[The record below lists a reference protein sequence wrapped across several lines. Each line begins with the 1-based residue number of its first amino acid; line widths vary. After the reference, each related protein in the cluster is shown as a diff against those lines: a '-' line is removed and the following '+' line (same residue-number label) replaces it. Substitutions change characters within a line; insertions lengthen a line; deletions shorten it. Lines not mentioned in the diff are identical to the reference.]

1 MDDDS
6 NINTINQS
14 ALEMLDRLK
23 HIDAD
28 DRFALLEELGSWW
41 FDNIDLED
49 ELFVPDWK
57 QEKVWEYFLKNNYHQ
72 DIGLDIQEVII
83 KEYVS

>member
-1 MDDDS
+1 MMDADS
-6 NINTINQS
+6 NLNSINQS
-14 ALEMLDRLK
+14 ALEMLERMK

-28 DRFALLEELGSWW
+28 DRFSLLEELGSWW

-57 QEKVWEYFLKNNYHQ
+57 EEKV
-72 DIGLDIQEVII
+72 
-83 KEYVS
+83 

>member
-1 MDDDS
+1 MMDDDS

-23 HIDAD
+23 HLDSD
-28 DRFALLEELGSWW
+28 DRFALLEELGIWW
-41 FDNIDLED
+41 FDTIDIKD

-57 QEKVWEYFLKNNYHQ
+57 KLKEGK
-72 DIGLDIQEVII
+72 I
-83 KEYVS
+83 

>member
-57 QEKVWEYFLKNNYHQ
+57 EEKVWKYFYKSNYHQ
-72 DIGLDIQEVII
+72 EIGSNIQEATI
-83 KEYVS
+83 KEYVT

>member
-23 HIDAD
+23 HLDSD
-28 DRFALLEELGSWW
+28 DRFSLLEELGSWW
-41 FDNIDLED
+41 FDTIDMKD

-57 QEKVWEYFLKNNYHQ
+57 KLNEGK
-72 DIGLDIQEVII
+72 I
-83 KEYVS
+83 

>member
-1 MDDDS
+1 MMDADS
-6 NINTINQS
+6 NLNTINQS
-14 ALEMLDRLK
+14 ALEMLERMK

-28 DRFALLEELGSWW
+28 DRFSLLEELGSWW

-57 QEKVWEYFLKNNYHQ
+57 EEKV
-72 DIGLDIQEVII
+72 
-83 KEYVS
+83 

>member
-1 MDDDS
+1 MMDADS

-14 ALEMLDRLK
+14 GLEMLDRMK

-28 DRFALLEELGSWW
+28 DRFALLEEFGSWW

-57 QEKVWEYFLKNNYHQ
+57 AEKL
-72 DIGLDIQEVII
+72 
-83 KEYVS
+83 